1 MASWIKPVWK
11 ECRLSYRIKND
22 NNLKELKHT
31 FDIPQLQFLFE
42 VKKELIEN
50 AFKEDLEVRVER
62 GGTENTNYIR
72 FDSLSES
79 FTTKKPIKRK
89 IKEVLKRVLLELAT
103 LKISLTSVPINGILD
118 KPPTQVLERCAV
130 IFSDGEQI
138 VCVAENNECMDKLLV
153 EIGHRCVEIVDLKY
167 PYVILQDLGVEE
179 ELNAPELPFSMHPH
193 CEDEYKCV
201 FKLKSNDKTSIPRNV
216 LDEIV
221 CTPLK
226 FNAEFD
232 DRLIFDQKGS
242 LKENFLIAMRKRL
255 KGSTS
260 NITFGK
266 RYGSAAVYAR
276 NIANNETFSEI
287 AKNIE
292 NAVKVFRPS
301 HDFLKSYEGGEFCRE
316 WDEKGKLFLAKDK
329 GTISC
334 TDDVYR
340 LLYTDAQLL
349 HGSHSKGTLKL
360 DITSPLV
367 VRFLGT
373 FGSDVREEM
382 RQKYN
387 VKLNINGT
395 HVYLEGP
402 SESLQNAKQFCK
414 ESILRLRRSLPIPA
428 KLDKA
433 DIIKVSDEISQIAEK
448 NKCCWKVQNPQKQ
461 GVEDNVNY
469 DRIWVDPLKELN
481 VCIQSIS
488 HLEDIETDIL
498 IELTQEKLF
507 PLTDIF
513 HSKNHPILEKSNE
526 FGKHGRSLTV
536 GEVMSFN
543 CNNNTCENH
552 CKYVYA
558 ICALEQVRNGQ
569 SLVVISNEQL
579 KEGLQKA
586 LSFMMDQK
594 CHSLAI
600 STKTWHPDMLPEL
613 EIVQQMLAAA
623 FDTLPD
629 ASYDRETNVVLYC
642 NSDNMSIISDKV
654 DEIFQNRKGFKRIPK
669 TVLRIKVPPI
679 RVQVV
684 AGNIVD
690 AKAAVIVNT
699 VNKSLDLTK
708 GQVSKMIA
716 QKAGEKLQKECSQKY
731 PEGIQIGQVAYT
743 GPYELKDPGNVKY
756 LFHSALPF
764 HEKANVIVIVKKFVK
779 RCLYLADRLDC
790 KSVAFPAVGVGQL
803 KYPRRET
810 ASAMLE
816 AIEEYKNETAMTNVQ
831 EVKIFV
837 YEGDKKACQ
846 SFFDEHWKR
855 NLKYFDV
862 GLEDHA
868 SSPHNGSGK
877 KLVKKLGNNTRLEI
891 LPKTVFG
898 KPSTYAVQLCTNKN
912 TLIEGPMKCAS
923 SKPETWNDQMYICES
938 IELIGTVNSANLAKI
953 FKEERITEAVWFTD
967 ASSKMPCSS
976 QVGAMLGMLE
986 SLFRQHEDDMSFVSK
1001 FKIITH
1007 DETALEILQTQESGL
1022 EWSYESGQQNLS
1034 VELVGKSE
1042 NYLDLACQQIGRLLT
1057 ELEKRAELDER
1068 KENAEQQKQNV
1079 AVEAQDEHLEK
1090 TDDTQENLLE
1100 VSATLNSGIVAYM
1113 QSRLK
1118 DWKKYI
1124 EENFHVTV
1132 ILKKNNDV
1140 EVFGCVTSVTRLESF
1155 LNKRQFLDMDIL
1167 QRMSQ
1172 GIAVPTVTIEI
1183 EMNIGIYTLVCNQVL
1198 TKFDFNGTAEYKN
1211 NAFVLTC
1218 PIHHSEHV
1226 KNSVEAIFNEV
1237 KMEQIFCKSEE
1248 EARFLSEQFSQTNWA
1263 GHVCVTTDRPYFA
1276 LWATE
1281 RSLLLDAFKHILTV
1295 QETTV
1300 TSTRMTKGNVQ
1311 LHLEIGDMQNVD
1323 AEFIIVP
1330 SCARIRNEH
1339 GLGNVWKKMLG
1350 EKYVKI
1356 CEESIRKNGEI
1367 TEGECRVIRTN
1378 LARRQYIGHIRLPR
1392 NSKRNE
1398 TQRSELCRIKNAL
1411 VTCFKEAISHSCTD
1425 IALSCVGSD
1434 TTKSGFGIRLCAS
1447 EYYRAVFDVFKWP
1460 SNKSFNVHIVDSDKE
1475 KMLIVTQVFQAALR
1489 GRSGSST
1496 GNVSS
1501 MTETSL

>member
-1 MASWIKPVWK
+1 MESSSDCGSLSSQAMASWIKPVWK

-513 HSKNHPILEKSNE
+513 HSKN
-526 FGKHGRSLTV
+526 
-536 GEVMSFN
+536 
-543 CNNNTCENH
+543 
-552 CKYVYA
+552 
-558 ICALEQVRNGQ
+558 
-569 SLVVISNEQL
+569 
-579 KEGLQKA
+579 
-586 LSFMMDQK
+586 
-594 CHSLAI
+594 
-600 STKTWHPDMLPEL
+600 MLPEL

-642 NSDNMSIISDKV
+642 NSDNMSIISD
-654 DEIFQNRKGFKRIPK
+654 
-669 TVLRIKVPPI
+669 
-679 RVQVV
+679 
-684 AGNIVD
+684 
-690 AKAAVIVNT
+690 
-699 VNKSLDLTK
+699 K

-868 SSPHNGSGK
+868 SSPHNGS
-877 KLVKKLGNNTRLEI
+877 V
-891 LPKTVFG
+891 
-898 KPSTYAVQLCTNKN
+898 
-912 TLIEGPMKCAS
+912 EGPMKCAS

-1090 TDDTQENLLE
+1090 TDDTQE
-1100 VSATLNSGIVAYM
+1100 
-1113 QSRLK
+1113 
-1118 DWKKYI
+1118 
-1124 EENFHVTV
+1124 
-1132 ILKKNNDV
+1132 
-1140 EVFGCVTSVTRLESF
+1140 
-1155 LNKRQFLDMDIL
+1155 
-1167 QRMSQ
+1167 
-1172 GIAVPTVTIEI
+1172 
-1183 EMNIGIYTLVCNQVL
+1183 
-1198 TKFDFNGTAEYKN
+1198 
-1211 NAFVLTC
+1211 
-1218 PIHHSEHV
+1218 
-1226 KNSVEAIFNEV
+1226 
-1237 KMEQIFCKSEE
+1237 
-1248 EARFLSEQFSQTNWA
+1248 
-1263 GHVCVTTDRPYFA
+1263 
-1276 LWATE
+1276 
-1281 RSLLLDAFKHILTV
+1281 
-1295 QETTV
+1295 
-1300 TSTRMTKGNVQ
+1300 
-1311 LHLEIGDMQNVD
+1311 IGDMQNVD

-1367 TEGECRVIRTN
+1367 TE
-1378 LARRQYIGHIRLPR
+1378 
-1392 NSKRNE
+1392 
-1398 TQRSELCRIKNAL
+1398 
-1411 VTCFKEAISHSCTD
+1411 
-1425 IALSCVGSD
+1425 D